1 MAETKPKGD
10 PVFLTIPTT
19 GEKITLSGVT
29 SLNSQDELK
38 AAAQDWLAKNYKGPE
53 LGEPIVFRTPKMGE
67 EGGFAPGEEIVVQ
80 ASALRPFEGSVLGA
94 AGEAANEVIGEQ
106 LGFDPSTIAML
117 APDQGLVSQFN
128 RNLLETAQPAVRLIE
143 TAAAAPYAALNSL
156 TQLAYNLGIGTQ
168 DPRRTA
174 AEIQEFSDV
183 SGLKAAGIATPR
195 VPSPRDLVREVP
207 TPSTVELPAPM
218 QAIAAPTPELP
229 TIPRSIAKQKPVE
242 VPETKLA
249 RPAFENEIPA
259 PLPEVNLARAN
270 VLKNGENYRTDL
282 TNWTPK
288 LYRETSPKDL
298 EVFLPTGGMET
309 DLKDT
314 DLFFAD
320 TPDLALGQGANKGV
334 LMEFD
339 ATGLSGKLNKGKP
352 SWRLGVENAS
362 GSEFI
367 ANLNPTGKYRRNLS
381 AVRVSKNVTLD
392 KVTQERLPRA
402 LNKLEQEGWVKTE
415 TDEFI
420 QYSRP
425 QAAEMPEA
433 PALTAQ
439 VPEAPVVPTPT
450 AAKIEL
456 LEPPAAVE
464 IPPAPKITEAE
475 GRAALLNLEKKDL
488 TNPLTTTP
496 VTKKVADFAA
506 DYINAAGVSWNR
518 ETPFIDF
525 FRQHYYADTL
535 PPETL
540 QELYKKYDFQEHDWT
555 ELLTGTRQSVG
566 DMARGLAYLKAAS
579 NKIPKTAVELAEKY
593 AKELPPPSLWTRS
606 GNALRGSYL
615 AEVAKV
621 TRDLASGVVNM
632 GLDPFTQTIDNVVTQ
647 VLVNPVKAA
656 RGLPQRPIN
665 YGDAFVLFSQ
675 GLAGLPSRAARAVP
689 FGLAEKAEKLVPSQ
703 LRSIDAQNKKL
714 LDQLASNAPKVSR
727 AFLDVYSSDNVRPT
741 LSDKFGKVE
750 SAVDTLNFL
759 SRWND
764 GMMRKTIFPAFLK
777 RATNRAGFNFDE
789 LVASEKIHT
798 LPEEVTK
805 KAINDTLSF
814 VFNRRAEKGGP
825 LFLGETSREVIDFLN
840 NKGGPISAVTIGYP
854 EFIANAW
861 NYMWDYGPGITR
873 MFTPKGVKKV
883 MDGDVDALS
892 KGLVGTALFLSAVQF
907 RESDRAGS
915 QWYTAKNEDGTEV
928 DLRPIFPAPYYLLLA
943 DLYKRAKD
951 GTIDLAYT
959 TADIVQGLSGAQFRA
974 GSSLYI
980 VDELARD
987 LSRAGEFGDK
997 GMDAVKKTIGSALG
1011 GIIPF
1016 GGTIKDV
1023 VGSVEQAVS
1032 DNPQETITRD
1042 TSEAP
1047 FLGAALREVPFAQT
1061 RLLQLPEQEYA
1072 SRAGPRMNVDP
1083 LQRQLIGL
1091 AKSTPATIVETEMD
1105 RLGLTSQDLY
1115 KNEGFPALDRR
1126 QKQLI
1131 GDIAEYN
1138 APSYFNS
1145 PAYRNADKL
1154 TQTEMFREFYKG
1166 VRATA
1171 RNILK
1176 AENPNFTALTWYNDQ
1191 SREDKIRIDNEYK
1204 QATGQTFR
1212 KFYSQLVAAP
1222 LVNTKEEFDALPK
1235 GTKYTDPGDYKVYT
1249 KGE

>member
-229 TIPRSIAKQKPVE
+229 TIPRSIAKPKPVE
-242 VPETKLA
+242 VPE
-249 RPAFENEIPA
+249 A
-259 PLPEVNLARAN
+259 PVAAAN
-270 VLKNGENYRTDL
+270 
-282 TNWTPK
+282 
-288 LYRETSPKDL
+288 
-298 EVFLPTGGMET
+298 
-309 DLKDT
+309 
-314 DLFFAD
+314 
-320 TPDLALGQGANKGV
+320 
-334 LMEFD
+334 
-339 ATGLSGKLNKGKP
+339 
-352 SWRLGVENAS
+352 
-362 GSEFI
+362 
-367 ANLNPTGKYRRNLS
+367 
-381 AVRVSKNVTLD
+381 
-392 KVTQERLPRA
+392 
-402 LNKLEQEGWVKTE
+402 
-415 TDEFI
+415 
-420 QYSRP
+420 
-425 QAAEMPEA
+425 
-433 PALTAQ
+433 

-456 LEPPAAVE
+456 PEPPAAVE

-621 TRDLASGVVNM
+621 TRDFASGVVNM
-632 GLDPFTQTIDNVVTQ
+632 GLDPFTQIIDNVVTQ

-675 GLAGLPSRAARAVP
+675 GLAGLPSRAAQALP

-1072 SRAGPRMNVDP
+1072 SRAGPRMSVDP